1 MPARLPRAPRA
12 PFALTLLLLLPLAGL
27 PARSATP
34 ARAARAPH
42 VLLFTADGAQPDLLR
57 QFAAQGYLPT
67 FARLAAAGAVAPGG
81 MAPQLPTSTRVG
93 WPALLT
99 GAWGGTH
106 GAVNNVFTRH
116 GLGMAESFPAGSYSP
131 LEAETL
137 PEAAARA
144 GLKVLIFDWN
154 SSDQPPQ
161 DVPTVDYWRTYTPAG
176 VAQNYA
182 EPRVE
187 AGAAAWGLLFQRL
200 SLSPLTAGPGAP
212 PTFSP
217 LVGSRLRLTAFTG
230 AFYDYAL
237 RFYDA
242 TDDGRRN
249 YDRVVVAA
257 ERGQLADLAVNEWAE
272 IRLRLLGGVDDGRTA
287 GFYVKLLAL
296 APDLSRVK
304 LFVSA
309 ITRVTAQPAALEDYL
324 ADHFPT
330 RLGVGGPLAWEGLI
344 DEATYAEAAALTI
357 DFDTQALPWLLG
369 EYAPDTN
376 LALVGY
382 LNTDII
388 QHAMLALV
396 TPGAPVYD
404 DADRD
409 GRPDGL
415 VAQRLGYL
423 RDTYVGADRILAAA
437 WGAMPPDTVVAA
449 TSDHGFAATWKA
461 VYAPYVLQQAG
472 LQPVPQTA
480 NCSASDAVLAKACW
494 VGGAVMIYLNVAGRE
509 PHGVVSP
516 SESTAVRERVMAAWR
531 DLTDIDGTPI
541 TAAVF
546 TAEQA
551 AALPSGWALAGM
563 AHPDKTGDVIVF
575 VNPPYQFDFAE
586 GGAPVRDTS
595 VWWAAHGHLPQSG
608 AGRANTNLHAAF
620 YLGGPGLRPLAATRV
635 RTIDVAPTLAYLL
648 GLPPLA
654 QAQGR
659 VLSEALAYTPCP
671 LFGQVTC
678 AVKRR

>member
-1 MPARLPRAPRA
+1 MPARLPRLSRA
-12 PFALTLLLLLPLAGL
+12 PFALTLLLLLPFAGPLAR
-27 PARSATP
+27 PAAP
-34 ARAARAPH
+34 AAPARAPH
-42 VLLFTADGAQPDLLR
+42 VLLFTADGGQPDFFR
-57 QFAAQGYLPT
+57 QFAAEGYLPA
-67 FARLAAAGAVAPGG
+67 FARLAAEGAVAPGG

-116 GLGMAESFPAGSYSP
+116 GLGMAESFPAGTYSP

-137 PEAAARA
+137 PEAAANA

-161 DVPTVDYWRTYTPAG
+161 DVPTVDYWHTYTPAG

-182 EPRVE
+182 ELRVE
-187 AGAAAWGLLFQRL
+187 AGAAAWGMLFERL
-200 SLSPLTAGPGAP
+200 TLSPVSAGPGAP

-217 LVGSRLRLTAFTG
+217 LVGSTLRLTSFTG
-230 AFYDYAL
+230 AVYDYAL
-237 RFYDA
+237 RFYDS
-242 TDDGRRN
+242 TNDGRLN
-249 YDRVVVAA
+249 YDGVLIAD
-257 ERGQLADLAVNEWAE
+257 GQGAVADLALNEWAE
-272 IRLRLLGGVDDGRTA
+272 VRLKLVGGVDDGRTA
-287 GFYVKLLAL
+287 GFYLKLLTL

-309 ITRVTAQPAALEDYL
+309 ITRVTAQPAELEDYL
-324 ADHFPT
+324 AEHFPT

-344 DEATYAEAAALTI
+344 DEATYAEAAALTV
-357 DFDTQALPWLLG
+357 DFNTQALRWLLG

-382 LNTDII
+382 INTDII

-396 TPGAPVYD
+396 TPGTPVYD
-404 DADRD
+404 DANRD
-409 GRPDGL
+409 GLPDGR
-415 VAQRLGYL
+415 VEQRLGYL
-423 RDTYVGADRILAAA
+423 RGAYAGADQILAAA
-437 WGAMPPDTVVAA
+437 WDAMPPDTVVAA

-472 LQPVPQTA
+472 LQPVPQTT

-509 PHGVVSP
+509 PHGVVP
-516 SESTAVRERVMAAWR
+516 PGDYEAVRAQVMDAWR
-531 DLTDIDGTPI
+531 DLKDADGTPI

-551 AALPSGWALAGM
+551 GALPSGWATASM

-586 GGAPVRDTS
+586 GGTPVREPS

-608 AGRANTNLHAAF
+608 EGRANANLYATF
-620 YLGGPGLRPLAATRV
+620 YLSGPAIRPLAATRV

-654 QAQGR
+654 QAEGR
-659 VLSEALAYTPCP
+659 VLSEVLAYTPCA
-671 LFGQVTC
+671 LTGQVTC